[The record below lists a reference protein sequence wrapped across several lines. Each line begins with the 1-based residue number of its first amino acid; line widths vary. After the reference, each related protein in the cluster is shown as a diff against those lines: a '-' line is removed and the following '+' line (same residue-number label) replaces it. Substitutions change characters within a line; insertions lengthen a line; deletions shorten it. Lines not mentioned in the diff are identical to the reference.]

1 MEYSSRQLRAF
12 ALAAQHRSFTRAA
25 EALYITPSGLSVLV
39 RELESQLG
47 FRLFDR
53 TTRHVSLTAAGEQLL
68 TVVRRGLADIDGAM
82 ARISQDVHQESHTV
96 SVGVGLMLASNM
108 LPQAIAEFYTQR
120 PDVRVELRDVDLS
133 TVLQE
138 VKAGNIDIG
147 FGSFE
152 SSPGIRRTPFFRF
165 SLMLIRPEFG
175 LGGHRTSYPWSALR
189 NERLILQAP
198 PAPSRRVIDEQLSRL
213 GLSSQSALSLNR
225 LDTVVAMV
233 EAGHGIGIVP
243 SFVLPVC
250 QYRKVVMSRLVNPK
264 VNIDF
269 HQIRNRGR
277 KLSEAADDF
286 ASFLQAYIARWS
298 GRAGMPN

>member
-1 MEYSSRQLRAF
+1 MEFSSRQLRAF

-39 RELESQLG
+39 RELENQLG

-53 TTRHVSLTAAGEQLL
+53 TTRHVSLTLAGEQLL
-68 TVVRRGLADIDGAM
+68 AVVRRGLADIDGAM
-82 ARISQDVHQESHTV
+82 SKIRQDVHQESHTV

-108 LPQAIAEFYTQR
+108 LPQAIAEFYIQR
-120 PDVRVELRDVDLS
+120 PDVRVELQDVDLS
-133 TVLQE
+133 SVLQE

-152 SSPGIRRTPFFRF
+152 TSPGIRRTPFFRF
-165 SLMLIRPEFG
+165 SLMVIRSEFG
-175 LGGHRTSYPWSALR
+175 PGSHRTSCPWASLR
-189 NERLILQAP
+189 NEKLILQAS
-198 PAPSRRVIDEQLSRL
+198 PAPSRRVIDEQLSRV
-213 GLSSQSALSLNR
+213 GIDSRSAQSLNR

-250 QYRKVVMSRLVNPK
+250 QYRKVVMTRIVNPA
-264 VNIDF
+264 VSIDF

-277 KLSEAADDF
+277 KLSTAADDF
-286 ASFLQAYIARWS
+286 AAFLQGYIARWA
-298 GRAGMPN
+298 GRAGIPE